1 MLKFEKEKSLPG
13 VGRLLTIFIGIQTIR
28 PSA

>member
-1 MLKFEKEKSLPG
+1 MHRFEKEKSLPD

-28 PSA
+28 PSD